1 MFSSVIWDSR
11 YGSDITVASPPAV
24 LWMTPTVAISAEDWK
39 HLPSFYTVINSTAS
53 LASLPSM
60 KLRVCV
66 CVCVRVYC
74 MCVCLCR
81 KFYLLWRC
89 GELTAAFL
97 HEVGWWSAFFLRINR
112 RHSIRH
118 TASIPAKASLC
129 LALLSSF
136 KRSLLSTSLCA
147 YSLWKHFMIS
157 ENKRSVCWLNCWWL
171 LSVHYHHLPVR
182 THFKVVAK
190 CLRLKKTILLNSM
203 CF

>member
-24 LWMTPTVAISAEDWK
+24 LWMTPTVATSAEDWK

-66 CVCVRVYC
+66 CVCVRAYC

-89 GELTAAFL
+89 GGLTAAFL

-118 TASIPAKASLC
+118 TFATPQASRQKHLSAWPSY
-129 LALLSSF
+129 LLSSAASYPLHF
-136 KRSLLSTSLCA
+136 VLIRYENT
-147 YSLWKHFMIS
+147 LW
-157 ENKRSVCWLNCWWL
+157 
-171 LSVHYHHLPVR
+171 Y
-182 THFKVVAK
+182 
-190 CLRLKKTILLNSM
+190 LKTRGLYAG
-203 CF
+203 